1 MKPFAYLMIF
11 GLFACTPMVFAQDD
25 SAPETSEQSTADDS
39 PADEA
44 EPEVDEKALK
54 NEANRYWQ
62 TQMLRKK
69 KAVGYLKKVKDNKSG
84 KKAAKQLSKLYNLD
98 GKGKKD
104 APKPE
109 ESEYMDAAEK
119 RFSSHIEKL
128 NERIQ
133 EEQERIN
140 EIGNSGGGFSRGNS
154 EPAMNDE
161 LRKGIEAALR

>member
-1 MKPFAYLMIF
+1 MKTLAYLMIF
-11 GLFACTPMVFAQDD
+11 GLFAGAPVVHAQDD
-25 SAPETSEQSTADDS
+25 ASPEAAEQTSAEDSSADDS
-39 PADEA
+39 KE
-44 EPEVDEKALK
+44 DEKALK

-69 KAVGYLKKVKDNKSG
+69 KAVGFLKKVKDKKSG

-109 ESEYMDAAEK
+109 DSEYMDAAEK
-119 RFSSHIEKL
+119 RFSTHIEKL
-128 NERIQ
+128 NERIE

-140 EIGNSGGGFSRGNS
+140 EIGNSSTGYSGGNS
-154 EPAMNDE
+154 EPVMSDD
-161 LRKGIEAALR
+161 LRKGIEAALK

>member
-25 SAPETSEQSTADDS
+25 ASPETSEQTAADDS
-39 PADEA
+39 AA
-44 EPEVDEKALK
+44 EENEPKVDEKALK

-62 TQMLRKK
+62 NKMLKKK
-69 KAVGYLKKVKDNKSG
+69 KAVGYLKKIKDKKSG
-84 KKAAKQLSKLYNLD
+84 KKAAKQLTKLFNLD

-119 RFSSHIEKL
+119 RFSAHIEKL

-140 EIGNSGGGFSRGNS
+140 EIGSASGGFSGANS
-154 EPAMNDE
+154 EPVMTDE
-161 LRKGIEAALR
+161 LHKGIEAALR